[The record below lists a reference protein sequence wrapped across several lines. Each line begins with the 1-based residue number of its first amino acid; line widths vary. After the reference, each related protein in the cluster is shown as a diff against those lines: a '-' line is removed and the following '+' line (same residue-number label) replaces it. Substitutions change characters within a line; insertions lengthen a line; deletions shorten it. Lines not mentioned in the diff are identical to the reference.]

1 MKSGKEAR
9 FLSKSVS
16 EFISVYAPAHLT
28 DSENTLKSYQV
39 TLGKYLGFLEDDKGF
54 SIQTISAECFEK
66 QVIEEWMRHM
76 RNIERLSPDTCNIRL
91 GGLRTYLKYLGTR
104 EVKYKYLYSEAVD
117 IPLMKTEKK
126 KVSGLS
132 KKVVK
137 ALMAAP
143 NQSTPAGR
151 RDLVFMIIAYGT
163 AARMSEILSIKV
175 GHLFLDGSKPRVTVI
190 GKGGKVRTLYLLPK
204 AVAHIRKYLNT
215 AHGENPD
222 PERYLFYS
230 RNGNKEERISSKAI
244 EKRLR
249 MYAEKAHE
257 KCSDVPL
264 DLHAHQFRHAR
275 ASHWLEEG
283 MNVVEISV
291 LLGHEQLATTMRY
304 LDISTDDQ
312 IKAMATLEDENDS
325 KVSAKWKNNNG
336 SLKSLVA
343 RQ

>member
-28 DSENTLKSYQV
+28 ESENTLKSYQA
-39 TLGKYLGFLEDDKGF
+39 TLGKYLGFLEDNKGF
-54 SIQTISAECFEK
+54 SIQTISSECFERP
-66 QVIEEWMRHM
+66 VIEEWMRHM
-76 RNIERLSPDTCNIRL
+76 RNIEHLSPDTCNIRL

-222 PERYLFYS
+222 PERYL
-230 RNGNKEERISSKAI
+230 
-244 EKRLR
+244 
-249 MYAEKAHE
+249 
-257 KCSDVPL
+257 
-264 DLHAHQFRHAR
+264 
-275 ASHWLEEG
+275 
-283 MNVVEISV
+283 
-291 LLGHEQLATTMRY
+291 T
-304 LDISTDDQ
+304 
-312 IKAMATLEDENDS
+312 
-325 KVSAKWKNNNG
+325 SAYVRR
-336 SLKSLVA
+336 KSP
-343 RQ
+343 

>member
-163 AARMSEILSIKV
+163 AARISEILSIKV

-283 MNVVEISV
+283 MNIVEISV

>member
-54 SIQTISAECFEK
+54 SIQTISARCFERP
-66 QVIEEWMRHM
+66 VIEEWMRHM
-76 RNIERLSPDTCNIRL
+76 RNIEHLSPDTCNIGL

-190 GKGGKVRTLYLLPK
+190 GK
-204 AVAHIRKYLNT
+204 AVK
-215 AHGENPD
+215 
-222 PERYLFYS
+222 
-230 RNGNKEERISSKAI
+230 
-244 EKRLR
+244 
-249 MYAEKAHE
+249 
-257 KCSDVPL
+257 
-264 DLHAHQFRHAR
+264 
-275 ASHWLEEG
+275 
-283 MNVVEISV
+283 
-291 LLGHEQLATTMRY
+291 
-304 LDISTDDQ
+304 
-312 IKAMATLEDENDS
+312 
-325 KVSAKWKNNNG
+325 
-336 SLKSLVA
+336 
-343 RQ
+343 